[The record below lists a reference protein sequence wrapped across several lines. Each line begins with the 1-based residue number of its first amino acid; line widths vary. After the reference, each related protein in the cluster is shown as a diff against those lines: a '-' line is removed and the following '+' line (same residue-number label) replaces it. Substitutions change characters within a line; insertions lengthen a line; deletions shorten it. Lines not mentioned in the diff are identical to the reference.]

1 MRVKYCNKK
10 SFRNC
15 RPCSSGQW
23 GFRCQIDFLSADSRQ
38 QKFSMRIRD
47 NKVFNGDSWQQS
59 HQLGSMSS
67 LSSFLVQVAQI
78 SPQPAR
84 SLRLRYT
91 CMGNFPN
98 LLLCFLWSDR
108 SSYVNTLIAELEIT
122 THFELTVTLDRYCKI
137 NTTKL
142 SSHNSCNSRSSRNS
156 HNCKS
161 IHPTC
166 PCSPTFVWLE
176 GKGTKGA
183 LLGQVVLNFS
193 SNLDKNLDLLSPG
206 HQIYSMS
213 C

>member
-1 MRVKYCNKK
+1 MIFC
-10 SFRNC
+10 
-15 RPCSSGQW
+15 
-23 GFRCQIDFLSADSRQ
+23 L
-38 QKFSMRIRD
+38 RIRD
-47 NKVFNGDSWQQS
+47 NKSPQCGFETTKS
-59 HQLGSMSS
+59 SMGILDNKVTNQDQCL
-67 LSSFLVQVAQI
+67 LSVHFWCKSPKF

-122 THFELTVTLDRYCKI
+122 THFELTVTLDRYCRI
-137 NTTKL
+137 DTTKP

-166 PCSPTFVWLE
+166 PCSPTFV
-176 GKGTKGA
+176 
-183 LLGQVVLNFS
+183 
-193 SNLDKNLDLLSPG
+193 
-206 HQIYSMS
+206 
-213 C
+213 